1 VTSCSIIY
9 IYIYEIIEI
18 WQDQDIK
25 GIQLSRNKNISTIPV
40 ADDQV
45 TTSDT
50 EDNLLTTVYKLNKII
65 TEYGLN
71 ISTDKSKE
79 MEFKGRGPTGSK
91 IVINNKIIE
100 QVNIFNYLGNLVSYE
115 KEDIENKITKF

>member
-9 IYIYEIIEI
+9 IYIYIDEIIQI
-18 WQDQDIK
+18 WQNQDIK
-25 GIQLSRNKNISTIPV
+25 GIQLSRNKNISTIPF

-45 TTSDT
+45 ITSDT

-65 TEYGLN
+65 TEYGLK

-79 MEFKGRGPTGSK
+79 MAFKGRGPTRSK
-91 IVINNKIIE
+91 IVINNKIIKVK
-100 QVNIFNYLGNLVSYE
+100 QSRYTPWRRLGGEEV
-115 KEDIENKITKF
+115 